1 MEVEYLRTHKPN
13 AVLVDATALA
23 CSAAKEVG
31 IPCVIVSNFT
41 WEYIYKSMNTELSKK
56 DELINEK
63 FIGMIERCTTDYCNA
78 THYLQLPGCCDIPT
92 GYILE
97 NVVRSPMMCR
107 LAKCTRDEMRRKY
120 NIPVD
125 AKVVV
130 FGFGG
135 QSFKGHKIHADNLPV
150 EQDWY
155 CLVLNCEKDA
165 SFVSDKFIPVD
176 RDVYVPD
183 ILAGADV
190 MLGKIGYGTVSE
202 CLSSLV
208 PLIYVPR
215 IGWPEERPLAQLM
228 ESYCSILEMP
238 RKD

>member
-1 MEVEYLRTHKPN
+1 
-13 AVLVDATALA
+13 
-23 CSAAKEVG
+23 
-31 IPCVIVSNFT
+31 
-41 WEYIYKSMNTELSKK
+41 
-56 DELINEK
+56 
-63 FIGMIERCTTDYCNA
+63 
-78 THYLQLPGCCDIPT
+78 
-92 GYILE
+92 
-97 NVVRSPMMCR
+97 MCR

-120 NIPVD
+120 NIPLD

-150 EQDWY
+150 GQDWY
-155 CLVLNCEKDA
+155 CLVLNCGQDA
-165 SFVSDKFIPVD
+165 DFISDKFIPLD

-238 RKD
+238 RKDFEEGKWASYLQNAVALKEILPAAKIRNELQYDGALDIIQTKIEEICKDSGSDR